1 MAFSGY
7 LIKLGGS
14 SGTELPMKFIAVE
27 SYNATPNQRM
37 ESKANRAVTG
47 LLHRTTVE
55 HTATKI
61 EFETPHMTNLDRAE
75 LNGLLAANWSNS
87 LERKITINYYDE
99 ETDTYKNGDFY
110 MPDVK
115 YTIDHIDLTTNL
127 VYYKPTRY
135 AFIEY

>member
-14 SGTELPMKFIAVE
+14 SGAELPMRFMVVE
-27 SYNATPNQRM
+27 SYNSTPNQRM
-37 ESKANRAVTG
+37 EVKANRAVTG

-61 EFETPHMTNLDRAE
+61 EFETPYMTNLDRVQ
-75 LNGLLAANWSNS
+75 LNSLLSANWTNA
-87 LERKITINYYDE
+87 LERKITLNYYDE
-99 ETDTYKNGDFY
+99 ETDTYKNGEFY
-110 MPDVK
+110 VPDVK
-115 YTIDHIDLTTNL
+115 YTIDHIDLESNL
-127 VYYKPTRY
+127 IYYQPVRY

>member
-1 MAFSGY
+1 MSFSGY

-14 SGTELPMKFIAVE
+14 SGTVLPMKYI
-27 SYNATPNQRM
+27 SYQTYSATPNQRM
-37 ESKANRAVTG
+37 EAKANRAVTG

-61 EFETPHMTNLDRAE
+61 EFETTYMTNVDRQQ
-75 LNGLLAANWSNS
+75 LNALLSANWTNP
-87 LERKITINYYDE
+87 LERKINLNYYDD
-99 ETDTYKNGDFY
+99 ETDSYKNGEFY

-115 YTIDHIDLTTNL
+115 YVIDHIDLDRNL
-127 VYYKPTRY
+127 VFYKPTRY